1 MAPVQQAQLS
11 PGGVLPVMRSL
22 RALPFLL
29 VILGLLSIA
38 CDMPASL
45 AANSP
50 GWKVAR
56 VRGPAQGEDFS
67 SIMKIADTSR
77 SDPDFAGLMIRCAPK
92 GKIDVLAV
100 LVRPFPPTSRP
111 QVTITAAQNTQVF
124 EGKMAA
130 AGAAVQLPDEASA
143 LAGGIW
149 QSLSSLS
156 VTVKN
161 ADEEI
166 KGVVALDGLRAAYG
180 NLVSGCAQ

>member
-1 MAPVQQAQLS
+1 MV
-11 PGGVLPVMRSL
+11 
-22 RALPFLL
+22 
-29 VILGLLSIA
+29 LGLLSIA
-38 CDMPASL
+38 CDTSTAIAAST
-45 AANSP
+45 P

-56 VRGPAQGEDFS
+56 VRGPAQGEEFS

-100 LVRPFPPTSRP
+100 LVRPFPPTTRP
-111 QVTITAAQNTQVF
+111 QVTITSAQTSEVF

-130 AGAAVQLPDEASA
+130 AGAAVILPDEASA
-143 LAGGIW
+143 LAGGLW

-156 VTVKN
+156 LTVKN

-180 NLVSGCAQ
+180 NLVSGCIQ